1 MRRILEC
8 RQSSGEQRCEDVAFR
23 FLCGGG
29 AWWLV
34 RFWMRWPIGVWGNKR
49 AMTEAK
55 RKEREMKFL
64 DHLEELRRALI
75 YSGIAFVSGCF
86 VVMSG
91 IRFFSSLLLW
101 PLQFALGSG
110 VSLNPYTEHSLITT
124 SPLAVFSVILYI
136 SVLGGFALSF
146 PAILYF
152 LGRFVAPGLT
162 ERELRILRPGCMMAL
177 MLFLVGASFAFFALI
192 PASLKASIYFNHLLG
207 LQNLWSADRY
217 YSLLMWMT
225 LGVGLSFEFPLLIVL
240 LVYVGILDCLK
251 LVSFRPYSVV
261 VFLILSALITPS
273 DPFTMLLLAIPM
285 VVLYELA
292 VIISRR
298 VELKR

>member
-1 MRRILEC
+1 M
-8 RQSSGEQRCEDVAFR
+8 
-23 FLCGGG
+23 
-29 AWWLV
+29 
-34 RFWMRWPIGVWGNKR
+34 N
-49 AMTEAK
+49 
-55 RKEREMKFL
+55 FL
-64 DHLEELRRALI
+64 DHLEELRRTLI
-75 YSGIAFVSGCF
+75 YSGIAFASGCF

-91 IRFFSSLLLW
+91 IRYFSSLLLW
-101 PLQFALGSG
+101 PLHFALGPGYSG
-110 VSLNPYTEHSLITT
+110 PSLITT

-136 SVLGGFALSF
+136 SVLGGFAISL

-162 ERELRILRPGCMMAL
+162 GRELRVLRPGCVIAVI
-177 MLFLVGASFAFFALI
+177 LFLVGASFAFFALI
-192 PASLKASIYFNHLLG
+192 PASLKAAVYFNHLLG
-207 LQNLWSADRY
+207 LQNYWSADRY

-225 LGVGLSFEFPLLIVL
+225 LGVGISFEFPLLIVL
-240 LVYVGILDCLK
+240 LVYVGILDCAK

-273 DPFTMLLLAIPM
+273 DPVTMLMLAIPM

-298 VELKR
+298 IEPNGQVTR